1 MHRHSNG
8 LTLAAI
14 AISLVLSS
22 VLLLP
27 AEAQTVSDG
36 QSLAMRAKPAVVRIV
51 DGWSA
56 EFLWPPTGKVY
67 GFSVWAKGSGAFINP
82 NGYIVTNAHVTESTH
97 AGEAKGK
104 EMMFGYFVRY
114 LARDY
119 RKDPDALLNNSAMVY
134 AIGQKAVLRSLT
146 PIHVVITPDGSAFPF
161 EIKAFGA
168 PVGQGKDVAIIKIE
182 VKNTPPCSSSE
193 TLTGFSSRTTY
204 RCSGILPRRIPK
216 KPER

>member
-1 MHRHSNG
+1 MYRHLHG

-14 AISLVLSS
+14 AISLALSS
-22 VLLLP
+22 ASLLP
-27 AEAQTVSDG
+27 ARAQTVSEG
-36 QSLAMRAKPAVVRIV
+36 QKLAMRAKPSVVRIV

-56 EFLWPPTGKVY
+56 EFVWPPTGKVY

-82 NGYIVTNAHVTESTH
+82 NGNIVTNAHVTESTH

-104 EMMFGYFVRY
+104 EMIFNYFVRY

-119 RKDPDALLNNSAMVY
+119 RKDPDAVLNNSAMVY

-146 PIHVVITPDGSAFPF
+146 PIHVMITPDGSAFPF

-168 PVGQGKDVAIIKIE
+168 PIGQGKDVSIIKIE
-182 VKNTPPCSSSE
+182 VKNAPVLKFGDSDKVQLQDHISVFGYPAAAE
-193 TLTGFSSRTTY
+193 L
-204 RCSGILPRRIPK
+204 K
-216 KPER
+216 KAER